1 MRTSRPRKPK
11 RQKVAQT
18 LNRGEEDSESDEEE
32 PEQVKKESAH
42 LTPATDVRLTTSD

>member
-18 LNRGEEDSESDEEE
+18 LNRGEEESESDEEE
-32 PEQVKKESAH
+32 SEQVKTESAH
-42 LTPATDVRLTTSD
+42 LTPATDVRLSNI